1 MKLGLDRKYTVA
13 VLSVL
18 CVALGVALFME
29 RQKRP
34 QPGDQPSAEGSKQP
48 AAESR
53 APRPSPESRTARP
66 DKSKDTKIASAEAAV
81 SAFSFKGDYNGML
94 AELEKI
100 PPDERSLALLTI
112 ASDLCGIRGDIR
124 ATERCLALILESNLL
139 PGERDNCASKLLG
152 QSAHQSLAAF
162 ESAYTAIQQ
171 FAKDGVIPDVY
182 LRSIFSSKH
191 ISLSDAV
198 ERIQSLGTADEKAA
212 ASMGLAGRMSTAT
225 NLAEAGWDE
234 NTLKNIK
241 DPVIQEGLLTGL
253 NWRMAQVPRKAREEA
268 LTRLTLDVAAQIQA
282 GNMDASRFPA
292 FSNGLERFAPD
303 KAWSKM
309 LADQET
315 RAKLPEGVLLDLA
328 KQSAASWADREPA
341 EAGKW
346 AATLSA
352 KEQEAAVPG
361 VVSRWLNTDAPA
373 ATEWV
378 QTLPEG
384 PVRNAGITEIIR
396 KVEGSDPELAAQWRE
411 LMAK

>member
-1 MKLGLDRKYTVA
+1 MKLRFDRKYSVA
-13 VLSVL
+13 LLSML
-18 CVALGVALFME
+18 CATLGVALFLE
-29 RQKRP
+29 RQKES
-34 QPGDQPSAEGSKQP
+34 QPGDQPSAESHKPALGS
-48 AAESR
+48 R
-53 APRPSPESRTARP
+53 VPRSSPTARP
-66 DKSKDTKIASAEAAV
+66 LRPNESNEEKPASAEAAARAC
-81 SAFSFKGDYNGML
+81 SIKGDYNGML

-100 PPDERSLALLTI
+100 PPNERSLALLTL
-112 ASDLCGIRGDIR
+112 AADLCGLRGDIR
-124 ATERCLALILESNLL
+124 ASEKCLALILESDLL
-139 PGERDNCASKLLG
+139 PGERDNCASQLLG
-152 QSAHQSLAAF
+152 QSAQGSLAGF

-171 FAKDGVIPDVY
+171 FAKDGAIPDVY

-212 ASMGLAGRMSTAT
+212 AAKGLAGRMSGAT
-225 NLAEAGWDE
+225 SLAEAGWDE

-241 DPVIQEGLLTGL
+241 DPVVQEGLLTGL
-253 NWRMAQVPRKAREEA
+253 NWRMARFPRNVREEA
-268 LTRLTLDVAAQIQA
+268 LTRLTLEVAAQIQA

-303 KAWSKM
+303 KVWSKM

-315 RAKLPEGVLLDLA
+315 RAKLPEGVLINLA

-346 AATLSA
+346 TATLPA
-352 KEQEAAVPG
+352 REQEAAVPG

-384 PVRNAGITEIIR
+384 PVRNAGIAEIVR
-396 KVEGSDPELAAQWRE
+396 KVEGSDPALAAQWKE
-411 LMAK
+411 LITK

>member
-1 MKLGLDRKYTVA
+1 
-13 VLSVL
+13 
-18 CVALGVALFME
+18 
-29 RQKRP
+29 
-34 QPGDQPSAEGSKQP
+34 
-48 AAESR
+48 
-53 APRPSPESRTARP
+53 
-66 DKSKDTKIASAEAAV
+66 
-81 SAFSFKGDYNGML
+81 ML
-94 AELEKI
+94 IELEKI
-100 PPDERSLALLTI
+100 PPDERSLALLNI
-112 ASDLCGIRGDIR
+112 AADLCAIRGDIR
-124 ATERCLALILESNLL
+124 ATEKCLALILESNLL
-139 PGERDNCASKLLG
+139 PGERDNCAAKLLG
-152 QSAHQSLAAF
+152 QYAHQSLAAF
-162 ESAYTAIQQ
+162 ESAYTTIQQ

-191 ISLSDAV
+191 IPLSEAV

-212 ASMGLAGRMSTAT
+212 AAKGLAGRISTAV

-268 LTRLTLDVAAQIQA
+268 LTRLTLEVAAQIQA

-292 FSNGLERFAPD
+292 FSNGLERLAPD

-315 RAKLPEGVLLDLA
+315 RAKLPEDVLLNLA

-346 AATLSA
+346 AATLPA

-384 PVRNAGITEIIR
+384 PVRNAGIAEIVR
-396 KVEGSDPELAAQWRE
+396 KVEGSDPALAAQWKE
-411 LMAK
+411 LITK